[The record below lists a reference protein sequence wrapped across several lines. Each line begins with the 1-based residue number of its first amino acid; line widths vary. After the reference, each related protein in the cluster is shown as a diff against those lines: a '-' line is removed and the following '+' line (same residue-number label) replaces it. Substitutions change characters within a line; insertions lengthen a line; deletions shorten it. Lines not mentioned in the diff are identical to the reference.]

1 MVCKKCKTV
10 LPDEAKFCTKC
21 GKPVPTISK
30 VPGKKRNQR
39 PRGKRIA
46 WKKPKKQWIVLA
58 LAALIVCLL
67 VAVVLLWRP
76 WADKTLISS
85 ESSEKETLREEI
97 SDKEPERVTKL
108 ELSEKEVSLIVGEEA
123 QLQVLISPEDIG
135 DVQIQWS
142 SDEPSVVQVKNGR
155 VIACGTGS
163 AVVTAEAD
171 GVAGNCRITVIEQ
184 SVESVKIIQ
193 MPKQKTAYVGDKT
206 VDTTG
211 LKLEITYNNGHV
223 ETVETGFEVQVDL
236 SQTGKQ
242 TVTILYGDKVATY
255 DVTVLEPELKSI
267 SIASPPKMV
276 ELFEGE
282 TLDIT
287 GLTLNLEYSNGQK
300 ETITSGFEY
309 SPKSFQKA
317 GTQTV
322 RISYG
327 GKTTDIT
334 VTVKTNAVSSLSVN
348 YTGNRT
354 YYIGDSLQAS
364 DLQITAKLT
373 NGTEKT
379 INSADCQVDYDFSAA
394 GSKKIRI
401 AYGGKYAEVTMSVEK
416 PSVQLGKG
424 NGGSDKL
431 QMSASTRPSGQR
443 ITWSLS
449 DSSVAKISENG
460 LLTAKQEGSVTVRA
474 SFTYQGRE
482 YYATEEIFV
491 NRVATQGIWSEYQDQ
506 IIEPTDTLLVEERE
520 VVVETQYY
528 LAHYCTSHSSG
539 THSYFTSY
547 TNQTDDATFNSKC
560 AYHEVGWV
568 NSNEIS
574 RSDGNGTSYWEYETG
589 HRESYE
595 YGGYKCANTCYLW
608 YIMDTQEIT
617 KTQYRSCPVTVN
629 YVWA

>member
-1 MVCKKCKTV
+1 M
-10 LPDEAKFCTKC
+10 
-21 GKPVPTISK
+21 
-30 VPGKKRNQR
+30 
-39 PRGKRIA
+39 
-46 WKKPKKQWIVLA
+46 
-58 LAALIVCLL
+58 
-67 VAVVLLWRP
+67 
-76 WADKTLISS
+76 
-85 ESSEKETLREEI
+85 
-97 SDKEPERVTKL
+97 
-108 ELSEKEVSLIVGEEA
+108 
-123 QLQVLISPEDIG
+123 QVLISPEDIG